1 MTPEQTADAALA
13 AAVRALIHQAVTF
26 GAAFTIA
33 WTPPGDKHTGVA
45 RLMALGVTADLVH
58 DGGMVVSQLDLI
70 DRTADD
76 LPSVIDAITALA
88 EQAAERIKAGDW

>member
-13 AAVRALIHQAVTF
+13 AAVRALIHQAVTV
-26 GAAFTIA
+26 GADVSFTIA
-33 WTPPGDKHTGVA
+33 WSPPGDKHTGVA
-45 RLMALGVTADLVH
+45 LTADLVH

>member
-1 MTPEQTADAALA
+1 
-13 AAVRALIHQAVTF
+13 
-26 GAAFTIA
+26 
-33 WTPPGDKHTGVA
+33 
-45 RLMALGVTADLVH
+45 MALTADLVH

>member
-13 AAVRALIHQAVTF
+13 AAVRALIHQAVTV

-33 WTPPGDKHTGVA
+33 WSPPGDTSGLLRVMA
-45 RLMALGVTADLVH
+45 MALTADLVH